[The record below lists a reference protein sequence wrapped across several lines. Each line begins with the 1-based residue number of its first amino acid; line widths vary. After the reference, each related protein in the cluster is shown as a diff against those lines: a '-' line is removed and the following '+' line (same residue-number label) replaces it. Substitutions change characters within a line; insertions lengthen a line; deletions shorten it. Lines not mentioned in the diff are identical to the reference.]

1 MLKEEH
7 LRYDK
12 THNHLLDQNEIKR
25 SIHHDFS
32 SMVLTIIIKMDSIN
46 YANTT
51 YSIVYFQNLK
61 NINKTIIKQNDLILF

>member
-1 MLKEEH
+1 MLKEKH

-12 THNHLLDQNEIKR
+12 THNHLLDQNEIER

-32 SMVLTIIIKMDSIN
+32 SMVLTKIIKMDSIN

-51 YSIVYFQNLK
+51 YSIVYF
-61 NINKTIIKQNDLILF
+61 

>member
-25 SIHHDFS
+25 CIHHDFS
-32 SMVLTIIIKMDSIN
+32 SMVLTKIIKMDSIN

-51 YSIVYFQNLK
+51 YSIVYF
-61 NINKTIIKQNDLILF
+61 